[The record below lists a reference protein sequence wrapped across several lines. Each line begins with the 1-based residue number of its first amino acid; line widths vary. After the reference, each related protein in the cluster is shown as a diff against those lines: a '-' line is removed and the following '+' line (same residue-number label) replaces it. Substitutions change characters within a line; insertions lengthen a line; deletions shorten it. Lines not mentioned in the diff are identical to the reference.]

1 MSEQVDRHELVLRGG
16 VVVTMDAGR
25 TVLDPGDVAVAGGRI
40 VAVAPGGQLP
50 DLAAVRVVDCSGCA
64 VLPGLVDCHNH
75 LFQGLSRGLGDGLA
89 LWDWLTRLI
98 WPYADHVT
106 PEDAR
111 AAALLAAVEAVR
123 AGTTSLLDNH
133 YAPADSASTL
143 AVAEAMEEVGLRGAV
158 ARGIFGSRTDV
169 ARDRGIPDLLFGMSA
184 EEELEAT
191 EACLDARPA
200 GGRVE
205 VWPAP
210 INPTYVEPDLLVRA
224 VGLARQA
231 GVRWHTHCAEVR
243 ADVETSIA
251 THGVRPLVRLAREGL
266 LGGATVAHGIW
277 LDDEEVACAAE
288 AGAAVSHCPVANQY
302 LASGVAPVGELRRAG
317 VKVGLGTDGPAGGQ
331 RQDLF
336 ECMKSSVLLQRVH
349 ALDPSAARAE
359 DALEMATIDGAA
371 LLGVDGGSLEPG
383 KLADL
388 VVVDLRGPHLHPF
401 HRAATALA
409 YSARG
414 ADVRMTV
421 VGGEVVFEDGRC
433 TRVDEDEVV
442 VEAQARAEA
451 LVERAGLSH
460 LRIAWGVPRGPAG

>member
-1 MSEQVDRHELVLRGG
+1 
-16 VVVTMDAGR
+16 
-25 TVLDPGDVAVAGGRI
+25 
-40 VAVAPGGQLP
+40 
-50 DLAAVRVVDCSGCA
+50 
-64 VLPGLVDCHNH
+64 
-75 LFQGLSRGLGDGLA
+75 
-89 LWDWLTRLI
+89 
-98 WPYADHVT
+98 
-106 PEDAR
+106 
-111 AAALLAAVEAVR
+111 
-123 AGTTSLLDNH
+123 
-133 YAPADSASTL
+133 
-143 AVAEAMEEVGLRGAV
+143 
-158 ARGIFGSRTDV
+158 
-169 ARDRGIPDLLFGMSA
+169 MSA

-200 GGRVE
+200 GGRAE

-359 DALEMATIDGAA
+359 DALEMAPIDGAA